1 MGLSTK
7 LDYEKVE
14 MTARDVNRLLKMLW
28 RRADDI
34 PVPKPIDRIIFHALF
49 LMLNYGGFRQGMVL
63 GRLKFRDIVMAVM
76 RDTDVPEKRRL
87 VVTPTIPRNKLR
99 EDALEHK
106 KGEEI
111 SFSTTLFLFYFILF
125 FISFYRPVG

>member
-7 LDYEKVE
+7 PDYEKVE
-14 MTARDVNRLLKMLW
+14 MTARDVNRLLKTLW

-49 LMLNYGGFRQGMVL
+49 LTLNYGGFRQGMVL

-106 KGEEI
+106 KG
-111 SFSTTLFLFYFILF
+111 
-125 FISFYRPVG
+125 